1 MSSQPIVPG
10 VSDRSAAT
18 PAAAQGSDRPVDLM
32 AQPPAGATAEAAAA
46 VGAGAGE
53 HRSPNQRAWA
63 RFKRNRLGVVSL
75 WVFLAMLLFSTLAE
89 VVSNDRPLVAR
100 YEGQWFF
107 PVLSNPPETA
117 LGGDF
122 ATATDWKDPFIT
134 AQFDKP
140 GNWRLSAPNPH
151 SATSTDYFSKEPDPA
166 PPSERNVLG
175 TDSQGRDMLARLLYG
190 FRVSIWFALALTAV
204 GTVLGILAGAL
215 QGYFGGKLDLTLQRI
230 IEVWGAVPELYLL
243 IIFASIF
250 EPSLLLLLVLLSLW
264 GWMGLSDYVRAE
276 FLRNRSLDF
285 VKAARALGLSN
296 RQIIFRHVLPNS
308 LTPVITFLP
317 FRMSA
322 AILSLTSLD
331 FLGLGV
337 PPTVPSLGELLNQGK
352 ANLDAWW
359 IIVPTFT
366 LLVIT
371 MLLLTFIGDALRDAF
386 DTRKS

>member
-10 VSDRSAAT
+10 VSDRGAAT

-32 AQPPAGATAEAAAA
+32 AQPPAGATAEAVVTA
-46 VGAGAGE
+46 VGAGE

-63 RFKRNRLGVVSL
+63 RFKRNRLGVLSL

-100 YEGQWFF
+100 YEGRWFF

-122 ATATDWKDPFIT
+122 ATPTDWKDPLIT

-140 GNWRLSAPNPH
+140 GNWRLRAPNPH
-151 SATSTDYFSKEPDPA
+151 SAVSTDYFSKEPDPA
-166 PPSERNVLG
+166 PPSARNVLG